1 MIFIPSKQEMKY
13 GKCETFVG
21 QNYLQLLMV
30 LPPLNSSLTPDE
42 KKKIAMPKKAHHK
55 TQPGHITTLMHLLT
69 LVKAKEAWRVQ
80 YSRPSLAIT

>member
-21 QNYLQLLMV
+21 QNYLQLRMV

-55 TQPGHITTLMHLLT
+55 T
-69 LVKAKEAWRVQ
+69 
-80 YSRPSLAIT
+80 